1 MCSLFIWV
9 KLGYVMSLNCVVFN
23 NVSKKDVFDTEQWPI
38 IQTLKNR
45 LVEVWPSNT
54 NTPYASLGETH
65 MNSGKEHQDR
75 YRYNCKEITR
85 TKRGLLN
92 MIIVKF
98 SSQVI
103 GAAQLTVYVYSV
115 FGILDISS

>member
-1 MCSLFIWV
+1 
-9 KLGYVMSLNCVVFN
+9 
-23 NVSKKDVFDTEQWPI
+23 
-38 IQTLKNR
+38 
-45 LVEVWPSNT
+45 
-54 NTPYASLGETH
+54 

-98 SSQVI
+98 SCQVI
-103 GAAQLTVYVYSV
+103 CAAQLTVYVYSV
-115 FGILDISS
+115 FCIRYSSYFQLDVLNVSRDTPQCYC

>member
-1 MCSLFIWV
+1 
-9 KLGYVMSLNCVVFN
+9 
-23 NVSKKDVFDTEQWPI
+23 
-38 IQTLKNR
+38 
-45 LVEVWPSNT
+45 
-54 NTPYASLGETH
+54 

-115 FGILDISS
+115 FRILDISS